1 MERGVGM
8 ASSNPLG
15 GSNFRESIPIGIK
28 SYPALALLSPRSILG
43 LSCVS
48 SPTDPSRA
56 IIAASLTVLRKRFL
70 TSCLEKTIVEAIELL
85 NKILAG
91 YGTVLIGG

>member
-1 MERGVGM
+1 M

-15 GSNFRESIPIGIK
+15 GSNFRESFPIGIK
-28 SYPALALLSPRSILG
+28 SYPAIALLSPRSILG

-48 SPTDPSRA
+48 FPTDPSRA
-56 IIAASLTVLRKRFL
+56 IIAASLTVLMKRFL
-70 TSCLEKTIVEAIELL
+70 TSCLEKTIVEAIELP

-91 YGTVLIGG
+91 CGTVLIGG